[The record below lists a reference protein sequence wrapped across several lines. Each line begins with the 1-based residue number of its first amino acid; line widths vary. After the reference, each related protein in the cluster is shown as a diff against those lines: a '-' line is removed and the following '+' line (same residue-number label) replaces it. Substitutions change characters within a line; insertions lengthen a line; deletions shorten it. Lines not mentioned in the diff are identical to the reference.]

1 MPGDLIGTRGAAD
14 PLAAPER
21 TLMAVTRGAAG
32 VGVLLALLGGLSL
45 ALTALL
51 HGVSGHAVLG
61 GGALI
66 VGGGLWAVAQGFVA
80 RWLSGRAPRSL
91 LAAVMQGVVAVLLI
105 SVGWGTLVGF
115 SRIPLGVAVVVAL
128 AEWALVR
135 SVDPAWRSRG
145 PGADVVKPVSEMDEM
160 RVMRWLAL
168 AGTSLGVAAGVVVT
182 LQFFYYVLNWEQD
195 LNALGAYASV
205 YFFAVVGAW
214 CAPQL
219 VLLAWTGGGGRS
231 GAPLIVLGALAWAA
245 LVWAVSGD
253 EGLAL
258 LIPLLAGGVL
268 VLEVVVGCM
277 VAWRRLG

>member
-1 MPGDLIGTRGAAD
+1 M
-14 PLAAPER
+14 
-21 TLMAVTRGAAG
+21 
-32 VGVLLALLGGLSL
+32 
-45 ALTALL
+45 
-51 HGVSGHAVLG
+51 LG